1 MSGFFQY
8 IRGSIAELRQVTWP
22 TRKEVL
28 QYTVII
34 LVSIVVAMFVVALVD
49 YGLGFIVD
57 TFLIS

>member
-28 QYTVII
+28 RYTLII
-34 LVSIVVAMFVVALVD
+34 LASVIVAMLIVALVD
-49 YGLGFIVD
+49 YGLGYIVD